1 MARCCAV
8 IQGEGIYGTLIL
20 HQAQEEAPTTID
32 GTIRGLAPGKH
43 GLHIHV
49 FGDFTEGFVA
59 AGGIFN
65 PFGRNH
71 GAPDDEER
79 MVGDLGNIE
88 ADESG
93 IANVNIEDRLV
104 KLIGPHSIIG
114 RSIIV
119 KEGEDDLGRGGHEFS
134 LSTGNTGA
142 RVAGGV
148 VGIASS

>member
-1 MARCCAV
+1 MARCVAV
-8 IQGEGIYGTLIL
+8 ITGDGITGSLSLY
-20 HQAQEEAPTTID
+20 QAQEEAPTSIE
-32 GTIRGLAPGKH
+32 GTIKGLMPGKH
-43 GLHIHV
+43 GMHVHV
-49 FGDFTEGFVA
+49 FGDFSEGFLS

-88 ADESG
+88 ADDDG
-93 IANVNIEDRLV
+93 CANVAIEDRQV

-114 RSIIV
+114 RSIVV
-119 KEGEDDLGRGGHEFS
+119 KSNPDDMGRGGNELS
-134 LSTGNTGA
+134 LSTGNSGQ
-142 RVAGGV
+142 RLAGGV